1 MATEINCLKDLATI
15 SMTAVELAAVD
26 KVIMRFID
34 DLSFRHD
41 YQSLVQDIS
50 NSYQLVLDN
59 LQPLV
64 SFRSEQEFVEGF
76 DQASQTFLNCYL
88 KEISRPR
95 INAELTYEKYLQF
108 KKRKEVNTNY
118 PLLKYQFARLH
129 NFVDKWVDND
139 IWLAMTIDSLF
150 KMTARLLN
158 ELSAAKQRDGEDAFV
173 IYQSGLPCFQVYLDI
188 IGRSLEQIA
197 ARV

>member
-1 MATEINCLKDLATI
+1 MI
-15 SMTAVELAAVD
+15 
-26 KVIMRFID
+26 
-34 DLSFRHD
+34 
-41 YQSLVQDIS
+41 
-50 NSYQLVLDN
+50 LD
-59 LQPLV
+59 PCVFFYLV
-64 SFRSEQEFVEGF
+64 SFRSEQEFIEGF
-76 DQASQTFLNCYL
+76 DQASQIFLNCYL

-158 ELSAAKQRDGEDAFV
+158 ELSAAKCRDAEDAFV